1 MKKINLVQMKTKQKG
16 RIVELPEGSALRN
29 KFMSLGIY
37 SGREVTKISHIGL
50 KGPVAV
56 KVGRSV
62 LVLGH
67 GMASKV
73 IVEIQC

>member
-1 MKKINLVQMKTKQKG
+1 MKERQKG
-16 RIVELPEGSALRN
+16 RISELPEGSALRN

-37 SGREVTKISHIGL
+37 AGREVAKISHIGL
-50 KGPVAV
+50 RGPVAI

-67 GMASKV
+67 GTASK
-73 IVEIQC
+73 IFVETQ

>member
-1 MKKINLVQMKTKQKG
+1 MKKINLVQMKEKQKG
-16 RIVELPEGSALRN
+16 RITELPEGSVLRN
-29 KFMSLGIY
+29 KLMSLGIY
-37 SGREVTKISHIGL
+37 PGREVTKISHIGL
-50 KGPVAV
+50 RGPAAI

-62 LVLGH
+62 LVIGH

>member
-1 MKKINLVQMKTKQKG
+1 MKERQKG
-16 RIVELPEGSALRN
+16 RISELPEGSALRN

-37 SGREVTKISHIGL
+37 VGREVAKISHIGL
-50 KGPVAV
+50 RGPVAI

-67 GMASKV
+67 GTASK
-73 IVEIQC
+73 IFVETQ